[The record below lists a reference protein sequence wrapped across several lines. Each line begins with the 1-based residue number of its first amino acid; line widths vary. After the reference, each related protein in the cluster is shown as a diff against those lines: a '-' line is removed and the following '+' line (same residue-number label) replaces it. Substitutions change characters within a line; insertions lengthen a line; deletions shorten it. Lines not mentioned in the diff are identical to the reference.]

1 MFSFRNSLIFLNFF
15 CISLNLI
22 SCDPFNAKFDDVEKA
37 RFYQASNLESAPE
50 NPPVLKVMNWNVKF
64 GGGRIDF
71 FFDCHG
77 DRVLMKKHEVITNL
91 EGLAAKIRKYEPHLL
106 FIQEVDILSKRSA
119 YVNQVKWLL
128 ENTSLNY
135 GVYASQWKVDYVPS
149 DGVGKVDSGNAILS
163 KYEFNE
169 AIRLA
174 LPLIS
179 SQDALTSYFYLRR
192 NILKTSISLAGKDLY
207 LLNIHT
213 SAYSKD
219 GTKKKQIDRLFR
231 ELEQLE
237 TDNQLFIVA
246 GDFNTIPPG
255 SEQISGFP
263 DSVCTDDNFTADDY
277 TDETNWLDDFYQH
290 FNSAVPLSK
299 YQADNSPYFTHT
311 TNKNGFWNRKLDYI
325 FTNGDFV
332 PDSEKV
338 HQGDEPQSLNT
349 MELSDHAPVTVSFS
363 LE

>member
-1 MFSFRNSLIFLNFF
+1 MSPFLNSIIFLNIFF
-15 CISLNLI
+15 ISLNII

-37 RFYQASNLESAPE
+37 HFYEASSLESSPT
-50 NPPVLKVMNWNVKF
+50 NPPLLKVMNWNVKF

-77 DRVLMKKHEVITNL
+77 DRVLMKKQEVITNL
-91 EGLAAKIRKYEPHLL
+91 EGLAEKIREYDPHLL
-106 FIQEVDILSKRSA
+106 FVQEIDTLSKRSA
-119 YVNQVKWLL
+119 YINQIKWLL

-163 KYEFNE
+163 KYKFNE
-169 AIRLA
+169 ATRLA

-192 NILKTSISLAGKDLY
+192 NILKTSISIAGKDIY

-219 GTKKKQIDRLFR
+219 GTKKKQLDRLFQ
-231 ELEQLE
+231 ELLQLE
-237 TDNQLFIVA
+237 TDNQLFIAA
-246 GDFNTIPPG
+246 GDFNTIPPS
-255 SEQISGFP
+255 SEQVSGFP
-263 DSVCTDDNFTADDY
+263 DSVCTDESFTADDY
-277 TDETNWLDDFYQH
+277 SDETDWLNDFYDH
-290 FNSAVPLSK
+290 FNSAIPLTK
-299 YQADNSPYFTHT
+299 YQADNSDYFTHT
-311 TNKNGFWNRKLDYI
+311 TDKNGFWNRKLDYI

-332 PDSEKV
+332 SDSGIV
-338 HQGDEPQSLNT
+338 HQGNEPQSTNT
-349 MELSDHAPVTVSFS
+349 MELSDHAPVTISFS